1 MTPYK
6 NRRTFKLPGMHELT
20 DEQMKAC
27 HLPKEGR
34 HLIIG
39 GPGTGKSVIALL
51 RCKQHVQD
59 RDNYVFLVYNHM
71 LRHASH
77 QLFAGM
83 NLKGAQ
89 WQSWF
94 EKTFHRL
101 TGKPVRKLPPDHN
114 NFRHIDWDRTL
125 DVICSIPEP
134 PSGAELPYLIIDEG
148 QDMPPQFYKALDY
161 LGFDNFFVVA
171 DQNQQITSGLNSS
184 RKDIEDILDIATG
197 EVIELTYNF
206 RNPFSIARL
215 ARSFYTGDP
224 ASPPPQLP
232 ANMNSGIQPVLIAY
246 SRDEFTKIIRE
257 IVTVADRNRNKL
269 TGIITP
275 NRDVRDKYFTGL
287 QSVLELEN
295 DPPRLMTYRTR
306 TDLGRLFFNRGGI
319 IVANAQAC
327 KGLEFDTVFIADI
340 NRFHYWE
347 DISEQV
353 KKLFYV
359 IISRARDA
367 VVILKERGKK
377 CPVDKIIPDDTN
389 VLERREHFSSGVL
402 LK

>member
-1 MTPYK
+1 MAPCK
-6 NRRTFKLPGMHELT
+6 NRRTFRLPDMQELT
-20 DEQMKAC
+20 DEQVEAC

-51 RCKQHVQD
+51 RCKQHIRD

-94 EKTFHRL
+94 EKTFHCL

-114 NFRHIDWDRTL
+114 NFRHIDWDHTL
-125 DVICSIPEP
+125 DVICSIAEP

-197 EVIELTYNF
+197 DVIELTQNC

-232 ANMNSGIQPVLIAY
+232 ANKNPDIRPVLIEY
-246 SRDEFTKIIRE
+246 SRDAFTE
-257 IVTVADRNRNKL
+257 ITRGIVARAVRNRHKL
-269 TGIITP
+269 IGIITP
-275 NRDVRDKYFTGL
+275 DSEVRDKYFIAL
-287 QSVLELEN
+287 QSVLKLEN
-295 DPPRLMTYRTR
+295 GPPRLMTYRTR
-306 TDLGRLFFNRGGI
+306 ADLGRLFFNRGGI

-327 KGLEFDTVFIADI
+327 KGLEFDTVFMADI

-347 DISEQV
+347 DISDQV

-359 IISRARDA
+359 IISRARDT
-367 VVILKERGKK
+367 VVILKEKDKK
-377 CPVDKIIPDDTN
+377 CPVDKIMPDDTN
-389 VLERREHFSSGVL
+389 VLERRQQWQVHS
-402 LK
+402 